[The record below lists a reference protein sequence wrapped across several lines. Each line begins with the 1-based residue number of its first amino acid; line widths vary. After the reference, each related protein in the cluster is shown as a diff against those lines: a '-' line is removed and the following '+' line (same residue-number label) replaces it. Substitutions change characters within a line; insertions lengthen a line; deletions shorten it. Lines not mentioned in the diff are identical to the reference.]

1 MSPTVTPRLH
11 SLEIPTPTGHS
22 QEVHRLFYVVSL
34 PELQLA
40 LAIARSSA
48 LSIWDFSVSMGICS
62 LRMKPTTPS
71 VNPSPVQKFTE
82 CQLSGLHGLPP
93 AITYHKAVTSVT
105 ATGLPHSFHRPP
117 PTVPLDE
124 KPDTLLRE
132 ALSPRGLTA

>member
-62 LRMKPTTPS
+62 LGMKPTTPS
-71 VNPSPVQKFTE
+71 VNPSPVQK
-82 CQLSGLHGLPP
+82 LPGLHGLPP
-93 AITYHKAVTSVT
+93 ATTHHKAVTSVT

-132 ALSPRGLTA
+132 ALSP